1 MLKLL
6 DIIYSIKLAFNLL
19 THFIRCSNR
28 NFKNKLT
35 ITVYWVYIKTI
46 SNKEII
52 SEEIITEKVAILVYI
67 TISTMWKKKLV
78 DNLKKLKEYYI

>member
-52 SEEIITEKVAILVYI
+52 SAEILTENAMNTCYTRLHNNFYDVEKE
-67 TISTMWKKKLV
+67 ISW
-78 DNLKKLKEYYI
+78 